1 MKKSLD
7 AKKFN
12 KIVMIGI
19 LFGMV
24 TFALPTI
31 IIDPYFHYH
40 APLESLQYPINNERY
55 QNNGIVRHFTY
66 DALVTGTSMTE
77 NFKTSEADELFG
89 VHAIKVP
96 LNGASQKE
104 IRKLIET
111 ALRCND
117 DLKIVFRGLDSNMIN
132 KDKNYE
138 NREAE
143 PGYPHYLYDNTI
155 FNDAPYVLNKAV
167 LDTSKNVIENTL
179 QNGGTDNFDKYA
191 SWNDQKEFGKEIV
204 LQSVSRSEIR
214 DKRKLT
220 ENEKQMIAEN
230 IRVNVVAMAQEY
242 PDTDFYVFIPPWS
255 ICWWGN
261 TKEGGTLNSYLE
273 AEKIAIEEMLTCEN
287 IKVFSFSN
295 NFEWTCNLDN
305 YTDQC
310 HYGEWINSEMLQLMA
325 EGKYQLTA
333 ENYEAYLKEIN
344 TFYTN
349 YDYDSIYE

>member
-77 NFKTSEADELFG
+77 NFKTSEMNLLFE
-89 VHAIKVP
+89 VNAVKVP
-96 LNGASQKE
+96 FNGGSLKENRNLLN
-104 IRKLIET
+104 T
-111 ALRCND
+111 ALKSDNNI
-117 DLKIVFRGLDSNMIN
+117 KMVFYGLDGEQLELD
-132 KDKNYE
+132 KDYE
-138 NREAE
+138 NREAR
-143 PGYPHYLYDNTI
+143 PDYPHYLNDNFLPNDVNYI
-155 FNDAPYVLNKAV
+155 FNKAI
-167 LDTSKNVIENTL
+167 LGTTINVIENTI
-179 QNGGTDNFDKYA
+179 QNKGMVTFDDYMA
-191 SWNDQKEFGKEIV
+191 WSDQVAYGRESV
-204 LQSVSRSEIR
+204 LKRFSRQPICDE
-214 DKRKLT
+214 RKLT
-220 ENEKQMIAEN
+220 ENEKQMITEN

-242 PDTDFYVFIPPWS
+242 PDTTFYVFIPPWS

-261 TKEGGTLNSYLE
+261 TKEGGALSSYLE